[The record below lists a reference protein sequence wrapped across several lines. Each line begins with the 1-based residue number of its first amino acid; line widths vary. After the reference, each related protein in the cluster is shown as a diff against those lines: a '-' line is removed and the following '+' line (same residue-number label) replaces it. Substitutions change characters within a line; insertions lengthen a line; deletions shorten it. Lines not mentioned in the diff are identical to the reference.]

1 MTTTGSPVVLTPF
14 AGIPDEQLLVML
26 HRGGPAAVRDIAAG
40 WDRLSAT
47 LDNAAESMLA
57 GYRTM
62 SPMWTGAAADHYGTS
77 ISKLVT
83 ATRRVS
89 QLAAAVR
96 DLVHDSAD
104 ALELVQRMFPPT
116 EATRQVLDGSAPEA
130 PAGTPGLFG

>member
-1 MTTTGSPVVLTPF
+1 VTATRSPVVLTPF

-26 HRGGPAAVRDIAAG
+26 HRGGPAAVRDMAAG

-62 SPMWTGAAADHYGTS
+62 SPMWTGAAAEHYGTS

-89 QLAAAVR
+89 QLAAGVR

-104 ALELVQRMFPPT
+104 ALELAQRMFPPT
-116 EATRQVLDGSAPEA
+116 EATHRVLGNAAPDA
-130 PAGTPGLFG
+130 AAG